1 MCTTMVGITVIL
13 MGILLTMVP
22 LLTTTTLITEMA
34 FGGICRLGGVMA
46 MTLIGE
52 VVTTEAITDIDLMVI
67 TLITTI
73 TGIILITGMGDTTIP
88 TTVGTTILTTT
99 VGTMIMAITGLSI
112 TLTTITIRDIRLQ

>member
-1 MCTTMVGITVIL
+1 MVGITVIL

-88 TTVGTTILTTT
+88 TTTVGTTILTTM
-99 VGTMIMAITGLSI
+99 VGTMIMAIIGLSI